1 MLALKK
7 IYIYVGYVTVNL
19 DSSFANI
26 YVNDAIFGLP
36 EKEMLQKHCKH
47 GKRRWSYFQIVD
59 EANFE
64 GKHLPKI
71 VSI

>member
-26 YVNDAIFGLP
+26 YVNDAIWLARKGNASETLQTW
-36 EKEMLQKHCKH
+36 EKEMEL
-47 GKRRWSYFQIVD
+47 
-59 EANFE
+59 
-64 GKHLPKI
+64 LPNC
-71 VSI
+71 